1 MLEVR
6 AVRGAAGSLFHFH
19 EREATTLLSTP
30 ETDMAAT
37 QESLAVERRQ
47 RTQNNALVQL
57 SKITIAEVSDA
68 DDALRAIVEV
78 ASRTLECDRV
88 SVWRFSRDE
97 HSLKCSALYEL
108 SKDRFSSGMV
118 LEQPQYPRYFEALRT
133 EHRIVA
139 HDAASDSRTREFHP
153 DYLGAHGITSMLD
166 VPIVHGRNVIG
177 VLCNEHVG
185 PKREWYSDEE
195 NFASSIANLA
205 TIALA
210 AKRRS
215 KTAGEPLRMRDAFQS
230 MVETAQDLIALVDE
244 AGLITYVT
252 PSVSQVLGHRAEEL
266 TGQPSAE
273 FIHPDDQRELAR
285 AFRRQTR
292 GDEGAPVITCRIRH
306 REGTWRYFEASGNRL
321 SPETGLSGFMV
332 SFRDVTERKRWE
344 RAIQESERRNSAV
357 IDNAMDAYIAMNT
370 AGQIIGWNA
379 QAEAMFGWRREKVL
393 GQRLSTV
400 IIPPEY
406 RDAHDAG
413 LQRYLATGESHM
425 MNRRVEMT
433 ALHRDGHTFPLEVSM
448 THVRIGDSNTFSA
461 FARDITKR
469 KEASRALQESE
480 ERFRTLVEHAPEAIV
495 VIDTDTRLFI
505 DANRN
510 AQKMFGYDAE
520 EILQVGPEHVTAPDD
535 LVGRT
540 VPQLVEE
547 RLEQAL
553 RGGAMKFEITCQDKQ
568 GRKFPCEVRL
578 VRLPA
583 TGRKLVRGSVTD
595 ISERRWAQK
604 LHQDYSRTLEEQVAQ
619 RTAELEA
626 KNAELQ
632 TTLETLR
639 EAQRKLITQ
648 ERMAS
653 LGVLTAGIAHE
664 IKNPLNFVNNF
675 AELTA
680 ELTLELRALID
691 AQRDRFDDANAQG
704 VETLLQDIEQNALRI
719 LDHGKR
725 ADRIVKGML
734 QHSRS
739 ESQRQ
744 LTDINALVDEY
755 VKLAYHGLRARDA
768 SFNIRLDL
776 QYDEGLGAIPVVPQ
790 DLSRVVLNIVN
801 NGCYAAHQKK
811 LAVNG
816 DFVPQ
821 LTVRTRDA
829 GSHAEIRVRDNG
841 PGIPE
846 DIKDSIFNPF
856 FTTKPS
862 GEGTG
867 LGLSICYDIVVR
879 EHLGELIVDT
889 EPGEYTEFSIA
900 LPKKPPQKSRKK
912 K

>member
-1 MLEVR
+1 MASTHD
-6 AVRGAAGSLFHFH
+6 AVQA
-19 EREATTLLSTP
+19 
-30 ETDMAAT
+30 D
-37 QESLAVERRQ
+37 ERRQ

-57 SKITIAEVSDA
+57 SKITISQVSDA
-68 DDALRAIVEV
+68 EDALRAIVEV
-78 ASRTLECDRV
+78 AARTLECDRV
-88 SVWRFSRDE
+88 SVWWFAPREDAI
-97 HSLKCSALYEL
+97 KCAALYERA
-108 SKDRFSSGMV
+108 KDRFSAGMI
-118 LEQPQYPRYFEALRT
+118 LEQRQYPVYFEALRT

-139 HDAASDSRTREFHP
+139 HDAANDARTREFHP
-153 DYLGAHGITSMLD
+153 DYLEAHGITAMLD
-166 VPIVHGRNVIG
+166 VPITHGRNVIG

-185 PKREWYSDEE
+185 PKREWQSDEE

-205 TIALA
+205 SIALA
-210 AKRRS
+210 AKRRT
-215 KTAGEPLRMRDAFQS
+215 KAKAEPLRMRDAFQTL
-230 MVETAQDLIALVDE
+230 VENALDLIALVDE
-244 AGLITYVT
+244 DGVISYVT
-252 PSVSQVLGHRAEEL
+252 PSVSHVLGHRAEDL
-266 TGQPSAE
+266 VGRPSGD
-273 FIHPDDQRELAR
+273 FIHPEDRRELAR

-292 GDEGAPVITCRIRH
+292 GDEAAPVISCRIRH
-306 REGTWRYFEASGNRL
+306 REGTWRFFEASGNRL
-321 SPETGLSGFMV
+321 SPETGLQGFMV
-332 SFRDVTERKRWE
+332 SFRDVTERKRWQ

-357 IDNAMDAYIAMNT
+357 IDNAMDAYMAMNT

-393 GQRLSTV
+393 GQRLSSV

-406 RDAHDAG
+406 RDAHEEG
-413 LQRYLATGESHM
+413 LQRYLATGESHI

-433 ALHRDGHTFPLEVSM
+433 ALHRDGHTFPLELSM

-461 FARDITKR
+461 FARDITDR

-495 VIDTDTRLFI
+495 VIDVETGLFV

-510 AQKMFGYDAE
+510 AQKMFGYDAS
-520 EILQVGPEHVTAPDD
+520 EILKVGPREVTAGDE

-540 VPQLVEE
+540 IEQFVEE
-547 RLEQAL
+547 RLDQAM
-553 RGGAMKFEITCQDKQ
+553 RGGAMKFEIRCRDKV

-578 VRLPA
+578 VQLPA
-583 TGRKLVRGSVTD
+583 SGRKLVRGSVTD

-619 RTAELEA
+619 RTSELEA

-632 TTLETLR
+632 VALQTLR
-639 EAQRKLITQ
+639 ETQGKLITQ
-648 ERMAS
+648 EKMAS

-680 ELTLELRALID
+680 ELTMELRALIES
-691 AQRDRFDDANAQG
+691 QRERLDSPNAEA
-704 VETLLQDIEQNALRI
+704 VSTLLTDIEQNATRI

-725 ADRIVKGML
+725 ADRIVKSML

-744 LTDINALVDEY
+744 PTDINALVDEY

-768 SFNIRLDL
+768 AFNIRLDL
-776 QYDEGLGAIPVVPQ
+776 QYDESLGAIPVVPQ
-790 DLSRVVLNIVN
+790 DLSRVILNIVN
-801 NGCYAAHQKK
+801 NGCYAAHQKRK
-811 LAVNG
+811 AVNG

-821 LTVRTRDA
+821 LTVRTQDA
-829 GSHAEIRVRDNG
+829 GAYAQIFVRDNG
-841 PGIPE
+841 PGIPPE
-846 DIKDSIFNPF
+846 IKDSIFNPF

-889 EPGEYTEFSIA
+889 KPGEFTEFSIA
-900 LPKKPPQKSRKK
+900 LPKKPPQRSRRK
-912 K
+912 

>member
-1 MLEVR
+1 LKTPDTESPSVQD
-6 AVRGAAGSLFHFH
+6 AAQ
-19 EREATTLLSTP
+19 
-30 ETDMAAT
+30 AA
-37 QESLAVERRQ
+37 ERRQ

-57 SKITIAEVSDA
+57 SKITISEVSDA
-68 DDALRAIVEV
+68 DAALRAVVEV
-78 ASRTLECDRV
+78 AARTLECERV
-88 SVWRFSRDE
+88 SVWRFSRGED
-97 HSLKCSALYEL
+97 SLKCVALYEL
-108 SKDRFSSGMV
+108 TKDRFSTGMV
-118 LEQPQYPRYFEALRT
+118 LEQRQYPIYFEALRT

-139 HDAASDSRTREFHP
+139 HDAETDPRTREFRP

-166 VPIVHGRNVIG
+166 VPIIHGRNTIG
-177 VLCNEHVG
+177 VLCNEHIG
-185 PKREWYSDEE
+185 PRREWYSDEE

-205 TIALA
+205 SIALA
-210 AKRRS
+210 AKRRPKS
-215 KTAGEPLRMRDAFQS
+215 TGEPLRMRDAFQS
-230 MVETAQDLIALVDE
+230 LVESALDLIALVDD
-244 AGLITYVT
+244 AGTITYVT
-252 PSVSQVLGHRAEEL
+252 PSVSQALGHRAEDL
-266 TGQPSAE
+266 VGQPSAD
-273 FIHPDDQRELAR
+273 FIHPDDRAELAR
-285 AFRRQTR
+285 AFRRQSR
-292 GDEGAPVITCRIRH
+292 ANEAAPVITCRIRH

-321 SPETGLSGFMV
+321 SPETGLRGFMV

-393 GQRLSTV
+393 GQRLSSV
-400 IIPPEY
+400 IVPPEY
-406 RDAHDAG
+406 RDAHEAG
-413 LQRYLATGESHM
+413 LRHYLETGESRI

-433 ALHRDGHTFPLEVSM
+433 ALHRSGRTFPIELSM
-448 THVRIGDSNTFSA
+448 SHVRIGDSNTFSA
-461 FARDITKR
+461 FARDITER
-469 KEASRALQESE
+469 REASRALQESE

-495 VIDTDTRLFI
+495 VIDAETKRFI

-520 EILQVGPEHVTAPDD
+520 EILKVGPQEVTAADD

-540 VPQLVEE
+540 VKQLVEE
-547 RLEQAL
+547 RLDQAL
-553 RGGAMKFEITCQDKQ
+553 RGAMKFELTCQHKS

-619 RTAELEA
+619 RTGELEA

-632 TTLETLR
+632 ATLETLR
-639 EAQRKLITQ
+639 ETQRKLITQ

-680 ELTLELRALID
+680 ELTLELRALVES
-691 AQRDRFDDANAQG
+691 QRDRLDEANLQG
-704 VETLLQDIEQNALRI
+704 IGTLLQDIEQNALRI

-739 ESQRQ
+739 DAQRQ
-744 LTDINALVDEY
+744 PTDINALVDEY

-776 QYDEGLGAIPVVPQ
+776 QYDEQLGPIPVVPQ
-790 DLSRVVLNIVN
+790 DLSRVILNIVN

-811 LAVNG
+811 LILDG

-829 GSHAEIRVRDNG
+829 GTHAEIRVRDNG

-856 FTTKPS
+856 FTTKS
-862 GEGTG
+862 QGEGTG
-867 LGLSICYDIVVR
+867 LGLSICYDIIVR

-889 EPGEYTEFSIA
+889 EPGVFTEFSIA
-900 LPKKPPQKSRKK
+900 LPKKSPQRSRKSQ
-912 K
+912 